1 MKVVLAQINPKLGD
15 IVGNTALVLDAL
27 SRAESERPQLVVFP
41 ELSLTGYAP
50 RDLLGSP
57 SLVTA
62 NLEALNSIALAAPRN
77 LAVIVGYVDRN
88 ESATGKPF
96 RNAAALIRD
105 GKVVAKYFKRL
116 LPYYDVF
123 EDDRYFEAG
132 TEPAVWEI
140 AGKRV
145 GITIC
150 EDAWSEPGFIRRAY
164 LIDPMQDLGGNQC
177 DLVVN
182 LSASPFQI
190 GKLSVRLEVLKKAVG
205 KCKAPIVYCNQVGAH
220 DDLIF
225 DGNSFAINRDGV
237 PIAFGKPFESDLV
250 GLDTAA
256 SSAAESVDKK
266 QNWTEAD
273 WVQRALQLGI
283 RDYFSKSGA
292 QKAILGLSG
301 GIDSAVVAGLAV
313 NALGK
318 ANVYGVSLP
327 SRHTS
332 KETRA
337 DAAALARNLG
347 IEFHEVS
354 MDGVYEQY
362 RALLSPLGVNANGLI
377 DENLQ
382 PRIRMI
388 VLMALSQKYGALVLN
403 TSNKSEIAC
412 GYATLYGDTAGA
424 LAVLGDLTKKR
435 VFDLAHKLNESK
447 QMIPASIIE
456 RPPSAELRPD
466 QKDEDSLPPYSVL
479 DALVTE
485 VVENGKD
492 QQTLLR
498 SYPKEHVEKFFQLY
512 RGSEFKRQ
520 QLAPALRVTPR
531 AFGRGRRIPLAS
543 YKPL

>member
-1 MKVVLAQINPKLGD
+1 VKVVLAQINPKLGD
-15 IVGNTALVLDAL
+15 VVGNTALVLDAL
-27 SRAESERPQLVVFP
+27 SRAESQRPQLVVFP

-50 RDLLGSP
+50 RDLLGSH
-57 SLVTA
+57 SLVTT

-77 LAVIVGYVDRN
+77 LSVILGYVDRN
-88 ESATGKPF
+88 ESSTGKPF

-105 GKVVAKYFKRL
+105 GKIVAKYFKRL

-132 TEPAVWEI
+132 SESVVWEI
-140 AGKRV
+140 SGKRV

-164 LIDPMQDLGGNQC
+164 PIDPMKDLGTKQC

-190 GKLSVRLEVLKKAVG
+190 GKLAVRLDVLKKAVG
-205 KCKAPIVYCNQVGAH
+205 KCKAPVVYCNQVGAH

-225 DGNSFAINRDGV
+225 DGNSFALNRDGV

-250 GLDTAA
+250 GVNTDA
-256 SSAAESVDKK
+256 SAVAESVDKLE
-266 QNWTEAD
+266 NWTEPD
-273 WVQRALQLGI
+273 WVMRALQLGI
-283 RDYFSKSGA
+283 RDYFSKSGV

-301 GIDSAVVAGLAV
+301 GIDSAVVAALAV

-318 ANVYGVSLP
+318 ANVYGISLP
-327 SRHTS
+327 SRHSS
-332 KETRA
+332 KATRA
-337 DAAALARNLG
+337 DAAALAKNLG

-362 RALLSPLGVNANGLI
+362 RALLSPLGIHANGLI

-435 VFDLAHKLNESK
+435 VFDLAHKLNESR
-447 QMIPASIIE
+447 QVIPPSIID

-466 QKDEDSLPPYSVL
+466 QKDEDSLPPYAIL
-479 DALVTE
+479 DALVTDA
-485 VVENGKD
+485 VENGKD

-498 SYPKEHVEKFFQLY
+498 SFPKEHVEKFFQLY
-512 RGSEFKRQ
+512 RSSEFKRQ
-520 QLAPALRVTPR
+520 QLPPALRVTPR
-531 AFGRGRRIPLAS
+531 SFGRGRRIPLAS